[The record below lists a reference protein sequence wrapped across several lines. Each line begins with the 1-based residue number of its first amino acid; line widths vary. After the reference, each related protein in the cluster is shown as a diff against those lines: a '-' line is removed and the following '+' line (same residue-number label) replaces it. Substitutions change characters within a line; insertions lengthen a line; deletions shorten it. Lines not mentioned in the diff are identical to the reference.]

1 MAEIPWFAWI
11 AIVGI
16 VVWGLVAAVGSTT
29 GRPHK
34 SGDDAAHREEI
45 EHLKRR
51 IEDLEARLNRGA

>member
-1 MAEIPWFAWI
+1 MTGIPWFAWI

-16 VVWGLVAAVGSTT
+16 VVWGLVAAVGSIT
-29 GRPHK
+29 GRPHV
-34 SGDDAAHREEI
+34 SGDDAAQRDEI